1 VRDLKRIKI
10 LLDEIENVWK
20 QYPDL
25 RLMQLLL
32 NAVGTNDNV
41 DHYNTEDDYL
51 LDQLRILYGGN

>member
-1 VRDLKRIKI
+1 MRDPKRIKI